1 MMNSPNIQIDRVLEA
16 AESGDRQA
24 ASQLF
29 SIIYDELRQLAHREL
44 SRENSVGTLQTTA
57 LVNEVWLKL
66 IGNNQNPQWRN
77 SNHLLLAAA
86 NAMRRI
92 LVDAARK
99 RKRQKRGGSQGIQ
112 LAFHEEMY
120 PEFPNEQLLLLNDAL
135 DELARVDPVKA
146 DLVKLRYFAGLTN
159 AEASLHLGISTA
171 TSERYWVFAR
181 AWLRKKMDG

>member
-1 MMNSPNIQIDRVLEA
+1 MNPPPQNIDRVIEA

-24 ASQLF
+24 ASELF
-29 SIIYDELRQLAHREL
+29 SIIYDELRQVAHREL
-44 SRENSVGTLQTTA
+44 SRENPGGMLQTTA

-66 IGNNQNPQWRN
+66 IGNNQNPKWRN
-77 SNHLLLAAA
+77 SGHLMLAAA

-99 RKRQKRGGSQGIQ
+99 RTRQKRGGQSNVRIP
-112 LAFHEEMY
+112 FYEEMH
-120 PEFPNEQLLLLNDAL
+120 PNFPNEQLLLLNDAL
-135 DELARVDPVKA
+135 DELAKVDPVKA

-159 AEASLHLGISTA
+159 AEASLQLEISTA
-171 TSERYWVFAR
+171 TAERYWVYAR